1 MGATLLRLAQSTN
14 KGDVMSMNIGTNI
27 VSVVFTDVD
36 VKKTM
41 PHLKGISNAVA
52 LESIR
57 ELFESYLREAGH
69 EIMWQLLN
77 DNGWNIG
84 GQNFIDDGGW

>member
-1 MGATLLRLAQSTN
+1 
-14 KGDVMSMNIGTNI
+14 MSIGTNI

-36 VKKTM
+36 VNNTM
-41 PHLKGISNAVA
+41 PHLKGVTNAIA
-52 LESIR
+52 MESIR
-57 ELFESYLREAGH
+57 ELFESYLIEAGH

-84 GQNFIDDGGW
+84 GQSFIDDGGW

>member
-1 MGATLLRLAQSTN
+1 
-14 KGDVMSMNIGTNI
+14 MSMNIGTNI
-27 VSVVFTDVD
+27 VSVVFTNVD
-36 VKKTM
+36 VMKTM

-52 LESIR
+52 LESIK
-57 ELFESYLREAGH
+57 ELFESYLLEAGH

>member
-1 MGATLLRLAQSTN
+1 
-14 KGDVMSMNIGTNI
+14 MSELNIGTNI
-27 VSVVFTDVD
+27 VSIVFTDVD

-41 PHLKGISNAVA
+41 PHLKGITNAIA

-69 EIMWQLLN
+69 EILWQLLN